1 MEIALPFR
9 RARIS
14 ETAGHRITPCEQLR
28 MTRIRLA
35 QNRAH
40 AITQL
45 GESWVLHPN
54 YRPDMHPFHSPGH
67 KESVVMRR
75 VADTARAE
83 GRL

>member
-1 MEIALPFR
+1 MEIALQIR
-9 RARIS
+9 RTLIS
-14 ETAGHRITPCEQLR
+14 EAAAHRLTPCEQLR

-35 QNRAH
+35 QNRAF
-40 AITQL
+40 AITRL